1 MDWSKQTEE
10 MVNNWAALQKNMWET
25 WISSMQSLTRAKEEA
40 SDSTYQQALRAWEE
54 SVRKALDAQAQW
66 TRLWADGVSAA
77 AGTSDPAGALTR
89 NTQDMMKAWTQAHR
103 QLWESWFN
111 ALRQWDPE
119 KTATPDVWEQEARRV
134 LSAWDEAIKAAQQAV
149 SAWGGKA

>member
-1 MDWSKQTEE
+1 
-10 MVNNWAALQKNMWET
+10 
-25 WISSMQSLTRAKEEA
+25 
-40 SDSTYQQALRAWEE
+40 
-54 SVRKALDAQAQW
+54 
-66 TRLWADGVSAA
+66 
-77 AGTSDPAGALTR
+77 
-89 NTQDMMKAWTQAHR
+89 MKAWTQAHR